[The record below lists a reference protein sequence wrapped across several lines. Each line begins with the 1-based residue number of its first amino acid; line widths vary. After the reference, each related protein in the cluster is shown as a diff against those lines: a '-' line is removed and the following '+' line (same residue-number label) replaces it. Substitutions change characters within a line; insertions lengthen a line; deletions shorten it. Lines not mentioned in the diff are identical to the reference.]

1 MTHAGAQATTGQVS
15 GRHHALTAPDTRD
28 RPPPRTGSVMPRVLE
43 LEAEENLRYTDSIF
57 IYSFDIL
64 FIMDTSALILTF

>member
-1 MTHAGAQATTGQVS
+1 
-15 GRHHALTAPDTRD
+15 
-28 RPPPRTGSVMPRVLE
+28 MPRVLE
-43 LEAEENLRYTDSIF
+43 LEAKENLRYTDSIS